1 MRAPHSPIKETSMN
15 KNLVQLLRMKLE
27 MEEEV
32 MYVLNLVHRI
42 DTNAPDLRRIDRD
55 EFASLHPAILAYAR
69 YVIADFT
76 KDGVFDIDGP
86 AKQLGIDTTAEGP
99 TVDDEP
105 HLCTEETI
113 IIDGQYGA
121 PGIGYAAHCAVC
133 QKQWSKVGNTFYE
146 PEAMMHVGTIDDF
159 R

>member
-1 MRAPHSPIKETSMN
+1 MN
-15 KNLVQLLRMKLE
+15 KNLQQLLRMKLE

-32 MYVLNLVHRI
+32 MYVLNLVNRI
-42 DTNAPDLRRIDRD
+42 DSNAPDLRRIDRE
-55 EFASLHPAILAYAR
+55 EFASLHPAVLNFAR

-76 KDGVFDIDGP
+76 RDGVFDIDAP

-99 TVDDEP
+99 TADDGSDT
-105 HLCTEETI
+105 HVCTEETI
-113 IIDGQYGA
+113 VIDAAYGA